1 MKTIKKKNYSRKHKL
16 KKNKTRKNK
25 NKTYIFGYGSLI
37 SKESRLFTGKDFIG
51 NAIPVIFKKSNN
63 FKRYFICKESKY
75 GKMAFLTL
83 GKSNNPTDIGGV
95 LYPVCK
101 CISNF
106 NKREKGYNKT
116 ILKITSKN
124 KNKIFKKWKNNT
136 LPSCNYLYRKS

>member
-1 MKTIKKKNYSRKHKL
+1 MKTIKKKNNSRKYQSR
-16 KKNKTRKNK
+16 KNKTRKNK
-25 NKTYIFGYGSLI
+25 TRKNKTIKNKTKTYIFGYGSLI
-37 SKESRLFTGKDFIG
+37 SKESRLYTGKNFIG
-51 NAIPVIFKKSNN
+51 DAIPVILKKSNN
-63 FKRYFICKESKY
+63 FKRYFICKQSKY

-116 ILKITSKN
+116 VLK
-124 KNKIFKKWKNNT
+124 
-136 LPSCNYLYRKS
+136 